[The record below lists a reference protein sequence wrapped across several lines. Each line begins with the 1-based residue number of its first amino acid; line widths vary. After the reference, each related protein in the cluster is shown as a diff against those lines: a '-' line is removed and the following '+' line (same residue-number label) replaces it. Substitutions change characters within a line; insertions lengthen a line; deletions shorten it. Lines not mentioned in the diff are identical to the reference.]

1 MEEEVKNFYEMEAGY
16 ASSVVEMKNL
26 INKVISIDVD
36 RLKEQITEY
45 DAESKYA
52 EFIDLFLAVIGRKTN
67 KYYVCENMEEVK
79 YYHLTMGNV
88 YRIDRMNVKVDGIS
102 KEEKPLKL
110 VARAKLAEE
119 LILMTEELKKIFL
132 ANKTQQNTNPAVTL
146 NENIIKESDISFFD
160 NLTEYLK
167 NIIDTTG
174 RLKIL
179 EAERDVYAYEKAKED
194 YNKKSSLMKWMYKTF
209 NKEENVIDNMAKK
222 NR

>member
-1 MEEEVKNFYEMEAGY
+1 MEHEVKNFYEMEAGY
-16 ASSVVEMKNL
+16 ANSVVEMKNL

-36 RLKEQITEY
+36 RLKEQIS
-45 DAESKYA
+45 DVDSESQYV
-52 EFIDLFLAVIGRKTN
+52 EFVDLFLAVIGRKTN

-102 KEEKPLKL
+102 KEEKTLKL
-110 VARAKLAEE
+110 VARAKLAED

-132 ANKTQQNTNPAVTL
+132 TNKLQQNNNPSITL
-146 NENIIKESDISFFD
+146 NANIIKESDIAFFD

-167 NIIDTTG
+167 NIMDATG

-179 EAERDVYAYEKAKED
+179 EAERDVYAREKAKED
-194 YNKKSSLMKWMYKTF
+194 YNKKSSLMKWMYKTL
-209 NKEENVIDNMAKK
+209 NKEENVINNIAKK